1 MSGTVN
7 FCVSQPGQANFYFNP
22 LEMTFWGWFPKG
34 AGDLL
39 LSKGFSHTHGCS
51 DVSGHKQDAPRCLG

>member
-7 FCVSQPGQANFYFNP
+7 SCVSQLGQANFYFNP
-22 LEMTFWGWFPKG
+22 LEMTFWGWFPNG

-39 LSKGFSHTHGCS
+39 PSRDFSHTHGCS
-51 DVSGHKQDAPRCLG
+51 DVWDNRQDSPRC